1 MHRKVARDRSPSRGK
16 TGLRAGGSPLSV
28 AKARSHDC
36 GQHARG
42 AHQCPL
48 LSWSGFK
55 SCRRSPA
62 RPSDRGSDRVLDET
76 SQAFCRKHT
85 SYSLDDGSSCRRRGC
100 HQQATSCAG
109 LHGILGKLSTPK
121 ETPGRSGVSS
131 VKFLSRGEAATS
143 DYSSLEGG
151 WIQRQDNLLWNHPQA
166 VWHAC
171 GDKQWLGSL

>member
-1 MHRKVARDRSPSRGK
+1 MPP
-16 TGLRAGGSPLSV
+16 AG
-28 AKARSHDC
+28 
-36 GQHARG
+36 
-42 AHQCPL
+42 
-48 LSWSGFK
+48 
-55 SCRRSPA
+55 
-62 RPSDRGSDRVLDET
+62 
-76 SQAFCRKHT
+76 
-85 SYSLDDGSSCRRRGC
+85 

-109 LHGILGKLSTPK
+109 LHGILGKLSTPN
-121 ETPGRSGVSS
+121 ETPGRSRVSS